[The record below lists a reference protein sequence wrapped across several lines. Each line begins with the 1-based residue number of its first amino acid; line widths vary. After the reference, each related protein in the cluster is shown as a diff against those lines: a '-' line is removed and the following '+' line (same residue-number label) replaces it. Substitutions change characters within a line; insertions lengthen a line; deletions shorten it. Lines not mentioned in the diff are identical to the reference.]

1 MKTAIEAAKKLGIS
15 KDEFERIIRDYRIK
29 MVSNGND
36 QLIQKED
43 FQHLKGL
50 LKKLTHLSSSCETK
64 LEKQESSKVVQPLH
78 DLRHQD
84 LLISELRDQI
94 NFLKSQIEAERAH
107 NTELTEQVRQWQ
119 KIMMN
124 MQSDNDRLR
133 KEIEEYK
140 KNISN
145 KPISTSIS
153 EFSADELGSGQLYSG
168 EKLNEFPVNDHGEV
182 QQPNGA
188 QATIENLLRKTFP
201 WGMPSRLPS
210 NVKNELSNH
219 LAKHGLGI
227 SNSRLNSIV
236 SSIRKNW

>member
-50 LKKLTHLSSSCETK
+50 LKKRTHLSSSCETK
-64 LEKQESSKVVQPLH
+64 LEKQERSKVVQPSH

-94 NFLKSQIEAERAH
+94 NFLKSRIEAERAQ

-133 KEIEEYK
+133 QEIEEYK

-145 KPISTSIS
+145 NPISTSIS
-153 EFSADELGSGQLYSG
+153 EFSADELVSGQLYSG
-168 EKLNEFPVNDHGEV
+168 EKLNEFPVNDYGEV